1 MITKILIWYLIGILL
16 SAVGIFAYEYFYYY
30 DKEIKYISKSE
41 IVTDLFLMLLSW
53 GMVLLIFI
61 FVIIDMLTNWPSK
74 GVAVKIK
81 KGNYVF
87 IVGGKNN
94 RKL

>member
-1 MITKILIWYLIGILL
+1 MITKILIWYFIGVLL

-41 IVTDLFLMLLSW
+41 IITDMLLILLSW
-53 GMVLLIFI
+53 AMVLII
-61 FVIIDMLTNWPSK
+61 VVVVMIDMLTKWPSK

-81 KGNYVF
+81 KGNYFF
-87 IVGGKNN
+87 IGAK
-94 RKL
+94 KSS

>member
-1 MITKILIWYLIGILL
+1 MITKILIWYLIGVLL

-41 IVTDLFLMLLSW
+41 IITDMLLMLLSW
-53 GMVLLIFI
+53 AMVLII
-61 FVIIDMLTNWPSK
+61 VVVVIIDMLTQWPSK

-81 KGNYVF
+81 KGNYAAV
-87 IVGGKNN
+87 KKELKY
-94 RKL
+94 RR